1 MAAEPLSKV
10 QEKPVT
16 WCTPRDQ
23 KNLRRVNLALLIW
36 ALVWIAATLLLDRGA
51 LEGAA
56 AWLVALAPSTI
67 ALILVRHYVRF
78 LREADELLRLVNLEG
93 LALGF
98 GAGFVFMTT
107 YRLFERAGAP
117 DLDINDSL
125 LVMVGFWALGMW
137 LAKRR
142 YQ

>member
-1 MAAEPLSKV
+1 MAAELLSKA
-10 QEKPVT
+10 QEKPA
-16 WCTPRDQ
+16 WFTPRDQ
-23 KNLRRVNLALLIW
+23 ANVRRVSLALLLW
-36 ALVWIAATLLLDRGA
+36 VLVWIAARLLLDFGA

-56 AWLVALAPSTI
+56 AWLMALAPCTL
-67 ALILVRHYVRF
+67 ALIIVRHYVRF
-78 LREADELLRLVNLEG
+78 LREADELLRLVQLEG

-98 GAGFVFMTT
+98 GACFVFTTT
-107 YRLFERAGAP
+107 YRLLEQAGAP